1 MTHPSVPSVARTGP
15 GGVTHVNVRHTSRYT
30 VIGNHL
36 AQHRELSLTAIGLAT
51 HIQSLPAGA
60 RVDIKTLAARFS
72 EGETRIASALR
83 ELEAFGYLSRAR
95 ERLPSG
101 RIVTHTVSY
110 NHPYNHPKGPPPA
123 EPVPRGVP
131 GSKSVPAS
139 TPRPASPPRPAPM
152 PSPAPPTTPESAL
165 AETPAPPP
173 PSPPPPPAAPP
184 PPRPNAPLPEPLT
197 PDPDRHCS
205 AAALLAA
212 LHRDDTRLLLGERD
226 VHRLTPAVE
235 AWLERGAAPE
245 AVRRTLTAGLPRE
258 PVRHPAALLAHRLTA
273 LIPPPP
279 PPLPPRPPPFQTCD
293 SCDRAFRAPAP
304 GHCRDCRTAHALRE
318 AAWRERENP
327 RPGHGRRGASARH
340 DLRRGRRDA
349 GRLPRSG

>member
-1 MTHPSVPSVARTGP
+1 MDTQNFNAPPPARSSVPRAIDPTVTRRSVPTGTRTGP
-15 GGVTHVNVRHTSRYT
+15 GGVTHANVRHTTRYT

-51 HIQSLPAGA
+51 HIQSLPSGA

-83 ELEAFGYLSRAR
+83 ELEAYGYLSRTR

-110 NHPYNHPKGPPPA
+110 NHPKGLHPTK
-123 EPVPRGVP
+123 PVPPGVP
-131 GSKSVPAS
+131 DSKSVPAS
-139 TPRPASPPRPAPM
+139 APRLPTSPPRPTPT
-152 PSPAPPTTPESAL
+152 PTPPPPAPAPAPTPEPTPPPESAL
-165 AETPAPPP
+165 AETPVPPP

-197 PDPDRHCS
+197 PDPDRHRS

-226 VHRLTPAVE
+226 VHRLAPAVE

-245 AVRRTLTAGLPRE
+245 AVRRALAAGLPRE

-279 PPLPPRPPPFQTCD
+279 PPPAPRPHPFQTCD

-304 GHCRDCRTAHALRE
+304 GHCRDCRTGHALRE
-318 AAWRERENP
+318 AA
-327 RPGHGRRGASARH
+327 
-340 DLRRGRRDA
+340 
-349 GRLPRSG
+349 